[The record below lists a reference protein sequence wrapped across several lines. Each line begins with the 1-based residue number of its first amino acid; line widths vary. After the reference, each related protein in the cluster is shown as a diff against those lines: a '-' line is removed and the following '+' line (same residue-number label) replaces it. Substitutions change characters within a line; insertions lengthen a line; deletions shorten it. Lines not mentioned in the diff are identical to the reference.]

1 MRENNEKER
10 RNTYQCCQIEQ
21 IMPVSGFIRCLAL
34 PYCCCLLLAVGSVIG
49 RLCLVTRGWVIVS
62 ARPERRNRCA
72 LPWCHVGM
80 TIICAIACFPSLLWL
95 LSVSCPLVL
104 LRSARVCVCVCA
116 VSCSLSLCLLPVY
129 WISRSMPTELVV
141 VVVVVVSAAAISVPF
156 QLSRVSVC
164 RWPCPVWVVRVEAT
178 PPPPPSSN
186 ENHTPPSKQAR
197 KQTRR
202 RRRKQGQK
210 DLLRPQRRQFFST
223 SNMRRIADVVQPC
236 LRAPTTRRAF
246 MKTTIHCSPTFRI
259 LNTIHGIFQ
268 THGRRIFVPIP
279 TVPSCSVWRKENK
292 TRSKATERENANERG
307 LCLFLFFFPPCHR
320 KKKGTHASVV
330 STTQNGNITTRVQS
344 FLDCTV
350 PIHDTL
356 SLSTHTE

>member
-1 MRENNEKER
+1 M
-10 RNTYQCCQIEQ
+10 
-21 IMPVSGFIRCLAL
+21 S
-34 PYCCCLLLAVGSVIG
+34 
-49 RLCLVTRGWVIVS
+49 
-62 ARPERRNRCA
+62 
-72 LPWCHVGM
+72 
-80 TIICAIACFPSLLWL
+80 
-95 LSVSCPLVL
+95 
-104 LRSARVCVCVCA
+104 
-116 VSCSLSLCLLPVY
+116 
-129 WISRSMPTELVV
+129 TEL
-141 VVVVVVSAAAISVPF
+141 VVVVVSAAAISLPF

-223 SNMRRIADVVQPC
+223 SNMRRITDVVQPC

-279 TVPSCSVWRKENK
+279 TFPSCSVL
-292 TRSKATERENANERG
+292 AEREQDKIKSNRERERERKRP
-307 LCLFLFFFPPCHR
+307 LF
-320 KKKGTHASVV
+320 V
-330 STTQNGNITTRVQS
+330 S
-344 FLDCTV
+344 FLLSSVSQKEKRHTRKCGVNNTKRQHHHSCTV
-350 PIHDTL
+350 VP
-356 SLSTHTE
+356 